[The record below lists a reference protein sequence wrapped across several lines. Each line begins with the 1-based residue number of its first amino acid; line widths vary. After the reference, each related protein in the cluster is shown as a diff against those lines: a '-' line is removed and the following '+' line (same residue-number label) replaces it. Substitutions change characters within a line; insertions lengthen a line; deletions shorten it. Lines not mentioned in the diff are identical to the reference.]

1 MSTRRSL
8 PRFGGPARPPSV
20 VSVAL
25 AALLA
30 LGACTETAGTTT
42 TTTLAPTSSTSTTTT
57 VDPPT
62 TSTSTSVATTS
73 TTELPADSGVEAA
86 WSSYWEA
93 WTQVRASEDLDPA
106 PLEAVAS
113 AQVVEG
119 AIALFERQRES
130 GQGPTETEVTL
141 HPTVT
146 AEQADGAT
154 IEDCVLLAPSFTDN
168 VGVWYEADLVR
179 SDEGWKVDAFRI
191 RSASGCVPR
200 EMADAAIDG
209 YQAYYEAEA
218 DFWDPPNPSSPLLE
232 QVLAEPQLSF
242 ITGLLDEHAA
252 RGAALRGQPTTHPE
266 VIEVRSATEVV
277 VLSCLQPDPD
287 YGLYD
292 LATGERLDDVPP
304 VREGQTNLESAVM
317 VLEDGVWKVS
327 DFQGQVDFACE
338 FAPTDRGLP
347 TV

>member
-8 PRFGGPARPPSV
+8 AGFGGPFRPPSV

-30 LGACTETAGTTT
+30 LGACTDAAGTTT
-42 TTTLAPTSSTSTTTT
+42 TTTPVPTSSTSTTTT
-57 VDPPT
+57 ADPPA
-62 TSTSTSVATTS
+62 TSTSTSAATTS
-73 TTELPADSGVEAA
+73 TTELPTDTGVEAA

-93 WTQVRASEDLDPA
+93 WTEVRASEDLDPA

-119 AIALFERQRES
+119 ATVLFERQRES
-130 GQGPTETEVTL
+130 GQGPIETDVSL

-146 AEQADGAT
+146 AEQGNSAT

-179 SDEGWKVDAFRI
+179 SDQGWKVDAVRI

-200 EMADAAIDG
+200 EMADAAIQG

-232 QVLAEPQLSF
+232 QVLTEPQLSF

-252 RGAALRGQPTTHPE
+252 LGAALRGQPTTHPE
-266 VIEVRSATEVV
+266 VIEVRSSTEVV
-277 VLSCLQPDPD
+277 ILSSLC
-287 YGLYD
+287 
-292 LATGERLDDVPP
+292 V
-304 VREGQTNLESAVM
+304 N
-317 VLEDGVWKVS
+317 VS
-327 DFQGQVDFACE
+327 
-338 FAPTDRGLP
+338 
-347 TV
+347 

>member
-8 PRFGGPARPPSV
+8 AGFGGHTRPPSV

-30 LGACTETAGTTT
+30 LGACTEAAGTTT
-42 TTTLAPTSSTSTTTT
+42 TTTPEPSSTTSTTT
-57 VDPPT
+57 VDPPA
-62 TSTSTSVATTS
+62 TSTSTSAATTS
-73 TTELPADSGVEAA
+73 TTGLPADRGVEAA
-86 WSSYWEA
+86 WASYWEV
-93 WTQVRASEDLDPA
+93 WTEVRASEDLDPA
-106 PLEAVAS
+106 PLEEVAS

-130 GQGPTETEVTL
+130 GQGPIETDVSL
-141 HPTVT
+141 HATVT
-146 AEQADGAT
+146 AEQADSAT
-154 IEDCVLLAPSFTDN
+154 IEDCVLLAPSFTDT
-168 VGVWYEADLVR
+168 VGVWYEADLAR
-179 SDEGWKVDAFRI
+179 TDQGWKVDAVRI
-191 RSASGCVPR
+191 PSASGCVPR
-200 EMADAAIDG
+200 EIADAAIDG
-209 YQAYYEAEA
+209 YQAYYDARSS
-218 DFWDPPNPSSPLLE
+218 FWDPPDPGSPLLD
-232 QVLAEPQLSF
+232 QVLTEPQLSF

-252 RGAALRGQPTTHPE
+252 RGAALRGQPITHPE

-277 VLSCLQPDPD
+277 ILSCLQPDPD

-304 VREGQTNLESAVM
+304 VREDQTNLESAVM
-317 VLEDGVWKVS
+317 VLEDGLWKVS
-327 DFQGQVDFACE
+327 DLQGQVDFACE